1 MAKIHDER
9 HLCAL
14 LQWASSKKQKA
25 VYDDAID
32 QGVHLGIKA
41 FNMLATTLVVEG
53 RDAKIAEL
61 REEMAKRGIEPD
73 AGFEEIVNASAQ
85 RLIDQ
90 RAAFLIRMLKNKKAA
105 EALELLTTLFSTK
118 QAHISHVFLFIK
130 FLPYRRAENL
140 LLRVLEAAGRSN
152 LASPQLY
159 NRVLAA
165 LIIDGNDVDAD
176 KVKVMMEIKG
186 ILPIRYINEMTN
198 IAEVLASRRM
208 DRLVTML
215 NNGFV
220 REAQE
225 FLDDLI
231 ERKRITQVELATVLQ
246 CFFALIMPSK
256 IPSIGSFADVKLY
269 VRNIPSGVTKKELAV
284 MVQPCGYIRRIFLL
298 KSKVSTGRMAAIIY
312 MINEADADAAVTALN
327 GFWPFVAQK
336 QSVTPLLDASQCS
349 APLAQDCDC
358 DVVEVPNMF
367 AGAII
372 GTKGAKITELRR
384 ATMTM
389 ITFEQEQNDP
399 RKITVCGPASGRA
412 KAVQMIRNIVEER
425 RKEKG
430 NDA

>member
-14 LQWASSKKQKA
+14 LQWASSEKQKA
-25 VYDDAID
+25 VYDDAIN
-32 QGVHLGIKA
+32 QGVPQRQGVQHVGDHS
-41 FNMLATTLVVEG
+41 G
-53 RDAKIAEL
+53 RRGSVCQDCGVA
-61 REEMAKRGIEPD
+61 EEMAKRGIEPD

-90 RAAFLIRMLKNKKAA
+90 RAAFLIRMLKNRKAA

-118 QAHISHVFLFIK
+118 QAHMSQVFLFIK

-176 KVKVMMEIKG
+176 KVKVMMEVKG

-198 IAEVLASRRM
+198 IAEVLSSRRM

-231 ERKRITQVELATVLQ
+231 ERKRITQVELATVLK

-269 VRNIPSGVTKKELAV
+269 VRNIPSGVTKKELAM
-284 MVQPCGYIRRIFLL
+284 MVQPCGYIRRILLL
-298 KSKVSTGRMAAIIY
+298 KSKVSTGRMASILY
-312 MINEADADAAVTALN
+312 MINEADADAAVARRLSAN
-327 GFWPFVAQK
+327 RWK
-336 QSVTPLLDASQCS
+336 QSVTPLLDAPQ
-349 APLAQDCDC
+349 
-358 DVVEVPNMF
+358 F
-367 AGAII
+367 
-372 GTKGAKITELRR
+372 LRHS
-384 ATMTM
+384 
-389 ITFEQEQNDP
+389 P
-399 RKITVCGPASGRA
+399 GL
-412 KAVQMIRNIVEER
+412 
-425 RKEKG
+425 
-430 NDA
+430 